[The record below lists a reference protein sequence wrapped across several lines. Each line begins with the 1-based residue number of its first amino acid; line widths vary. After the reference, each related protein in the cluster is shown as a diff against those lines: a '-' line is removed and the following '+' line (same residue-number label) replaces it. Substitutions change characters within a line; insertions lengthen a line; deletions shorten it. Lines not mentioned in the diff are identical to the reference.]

1 MVMAEGKNFNERVD
15 TITTDS
21 MDREDRNFRWVER
34 PQLKLQD
41 QQVSYI
47 SLDSHRR
54 ASLIQPILAARCLFH
69 IQHSN

>member
-21 MDREDRNFRWVER
+21 MDHEDGDLQWVER

-41 QQVSYI
+41 QRVTCI
-47 SLDSHRR
+47 ALDSHRS
-54 ASLIQPILAARCLFH
+54 ASLIQPILLFH